1 MRWIVLND
9 DRARGMSD
17 RDMVLAAA
25 VAMIAGYAMGV
36 ATSIYIRWTLESVLG
51 G

>member
-1 MRWIVLND
+1 
-9 DRARGMSD
+9 MSD

>member
-25 VAMIAGYAMGV
+25 VVAMGILATLALGV
-36 ATSIYIRWTLESVLG
+36 AGR
-51 G
+51 